1 MATSTRPHGFAGRPL
16 PVSLFSSLQ
25 VFPPSELRRWALP
38 LAASGPSPPYRNV
51 QPFRR
56 KSHSPAI
63 KASGSAGSMARL
75 EQPVERF
82 DPLRIWAH
90 VLPPSV
96 VL

>member
-1 MATSTRPHGFAGRPL
+1 MATSRRPHGFAGRPL

-25 VFPPSELRRWALP
+25 VFPPSALRRRVLP
-38 LAASGPSPPYRNV
+38 LAASGPSPPERNV
-51 QPFRR
+51 QPLRR

-63 KASGSAGSMARL
+63 NTSGSAGSMLRL
-75 EQPVERF
+75 EQPVDRLV
-82 DPLRIWAH
+82 PLRTWVQ